1 MNNKSSLKYL
11 KWVVFASL
19 GFYNP
24 MGLIDS
30 KLQKLVMFILILWG
44 LYKST
49 FKNNINIQTCYPKYA
64 YFLIIIGICIYIYGS
79 SIS

>member
-49 FKNNINIQTCYPKYA
+49 FKNNINI
-64 YFLIIIGICIYIYGS
+64 L
-79 SIS
+79 